1 LDHSKKNSVLIVG
14 AGSSGLTLG
23 YFLSQ
28 KGFAITLLE
37 KSNGLGGRIAT
48 RRWEDGKWDHGI
60 PSFDRKDIPEA
71 IWKLWSP
78 VMTKSPNSSDLKY
91 IAPLGLTQ
99 TAKLLA
105 KDLTVHKKTRVVSFE
120 FLKDSA
126 TWRVFDDSNKVFMSD
141 FLVLTSPTPQ
151 TIDLLR
157 ASDLLEDSGMEK
169 VLSTIRYRSH
179 LVALAFIEAPSLQ
192 DLQETPRAPFELVVN
207 NSGFITFYLNEAFSD
222 SRWNQSDEVILNE
235 IKDSLENLKI
245 GPIKHLELK
254 RWRYSNCLTP
264 TALPFLSATEP
275 LPLFAIGDSFSGGGL
290 RGALT
295 SALELSD
302 CLLLKQGQHPKSS

>member
-1 LDHSKKNSVLIVG
+1 
-14 AGSSGLTLG
+14 
-23 YFLSQ
+23 
-28 KGFAITLLE
+28 
-37 KSNGLGGRIAT
+37 
-48 RRWEDGKWDHGI
+48 
-60 PSFDRKDIPEA
+60 
-71 IWKLWSP
+71 
-78 VMTKSPNSSDLKY
+78 
-91 IAPLGLTQ
+91 
-99 TAKLLA
+99 
-105 KDLTVHKKTRVVSFE
+105 
-120 FLKDSA
+120 
-126 TWRVFDDSNKVFMSD
+126 
-141 FLVLTSPTPQ
+141 LTSPTPQ

-222 SRWNQSDEVILNE
+222 SRWNKTDEEVLSE
-235 IKDSLENLKI
+235 ISELLERLKV
-245 GPIKHLELK
+245 GKIKHIELK
-254 RWRYSNCLTP
+254 RWRYSNCLIP

-302 CLLLKQGQHPKSS
+302 CFPLKQGQHPKSS

>member
-1 LDHSKKNSVLIVG
+1 MDHSKKNSVLIVG

-71 IWKLWSP
+71 VWKLWSP
-78 VMTKSPNSSDLKY
+78 VMTKSPNSIDSKY

-99 TAKLLA
+99 TAKVLA
-105 KDLTVHKKTRVVSFE
+105 KDLTVHRKTPVVKFE
-120 FLKDSA
+120 FLKDSS
-126 TWRVFDDSNKVFMSD
+126 TWRVFDDSNQVFLSD
-141 FLVLTSPTPQ
+141 FLILTCPTPQ
-151 TIDLLR
+151 TIELLR
-157 ASDLLEDSGMEK
+157 ASDILQESGMEP
-169 VLSTIRYRSH
+169 VLSSIRYRSH
-179 LVALAFIEAPSLQ
+179 LIALAFIETPSLK
-192 DLQETPRAPFELVVN
+192 DLKVPFELVVE
-207 NSGFITFYLNEAFSD
+207 NSGFVTFYLNEDFSS
-222 SRWNQSDEVILNE
+222 SRWNKTDEEVLSE
-235 IKDSLENLKI
+235 ISELLERLKV
-245 GPIKHLELK
+245 GKIKHIELK

-302 CLLLKQGQHPKSS
+302 CFPLKQGQHPKSS